1 MSPLAVDAADGGG
14 QLLRTAVTLSCLTA
28 RPVELTGVR
37 AARPNPGL
45 RPQHVAC
52 VEAARA
58 LTGAAVTGCEEG
70 AETLTFA
77 PGDQPRGD
85 VSVDVGSAG
94 SIALVFDTVYP
105 LAVALDAPSSVAVSG
120 GTDVEWAP
128 TFDWYRRV
136 KLPLLARS
144 GVAVDAALGRRG
156 FYPAGGGRATLTVA
170 PSSLQP
176 LALGERGD
184 VVATVHAVASDDLAD
199 ADVCA
204 RAVRRLR
211 QRLSLPTVEA
221 TTAYAD
227 TDSPG
232 FALAVSV
239 VGEGR
244 AGFDALGE
252 RGVPAEEVADGD
264 VDDVH
269 GWLDGSGAVDAHL
282 ADQLVVPLA
291 LAGGVVRIPRLTSHV
306 RTSLALV
313 ERFGVDVE
321 RRAGDESVV
330 LAVDQ
335 GETVDRVETV
345 NGK

>member
-1 MSPLAVDAADGGG
+1 VPE
-14 QLLRTAVTLSCLTA
+14 
-28 RPVELTGVR
+28 RP
-37 AARPNPGL
+37 
-45 RPQHVAC
+45 
-52 VEAARA
+52 
-58 LTGAAVTGCEEG
+58 
-70 AETLTFA
+70 
-77 PGDQPRGD
+77 PRGD
-85 VSVDVGSAG
+85 VSVDVGTAG
-94 SIALVFDTVYP
+94 RVTLVFDTVYP
-105 LAVALDAPSSVAVSG
+105 LAVALDAPISVTVSG

-144 GVAVDAALGRRG
+144 GLAVDTALERRG

-176 LALGERGD
+176 LGLDTRGE
-184 VVATVHAVASDDLAD
+184 VVASVHAVAADALAE

-204 RAVRRLR
+204 RAVERVRE
-211 QRLSLPTVEA
+211 RLSLSTVEA

-232 FALAVSV
+232 FVLTVSV
-239 VGEGR
+239 AGASR

-252 RGVPAEEVADGD
+252 RGVPAEEVADGV
-264 VDDVH
+264 VDAVH
-269 GWLDGSGAVDAHL
+269 GWLDGEGVVDAHL

-291 LAGGVVRIPRLTSHV
+291 LAGGVVRIPRSTAHV

-321 RRAGDESVV
+321 RRQEGESVV
-330 LAVDQ
+330 LAVD
-335 GETVDRVETV
+335 EHEIRIA
-345 NGK
+345 